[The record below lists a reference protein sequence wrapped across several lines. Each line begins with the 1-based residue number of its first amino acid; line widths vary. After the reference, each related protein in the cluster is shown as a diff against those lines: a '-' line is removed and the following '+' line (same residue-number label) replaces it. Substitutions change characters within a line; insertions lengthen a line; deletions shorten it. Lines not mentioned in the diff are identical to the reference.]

1 MLRKL
6 CLIASVAALPFSAA
20 AQTITESKPSEE
32 KQSNFSFTG
41 SVDGYFRSDFSQSAT
56 NNRTSFTNSTGKLA
70 LGMISG
76 KVDYASGKFSATA
89 DLGAGKRAKEFAYND
104 KGILAYVKQLNVA
117 FAATDWLKFTAGTW
131 ATHVGYEL
139 VDAYANRNYSMSY
152 MFSYGPFLHTGLK
165 SDITLGSTSLMIG
178 VSNPTDYR
186 KAPEGNKKSL
196 LLQVSQA
203 ITDDIKVYLN
213 YVGGQR
219 PADEAKIRQLDVV
232 LTAKLSDQFNV
243 GYNGTVNSTAIKE
256 SGIYADANTW
266 SGSAIYLN
274 YDPAKKFG
282 ITLRSEV
289 FSDKYQLAALGTAAS
304 GGNLFANTLSGNIKF
319 GGLTIIPEL
328 RFESSNSKIFFN
340 KNGAAT
346 QSNGSFLVALAYK
359 F

>member
-1 MLRKL
+1 MIRNLY
-6 CLIASVAALPFSAA
+6 LIASVAILPFTTS
-20 AQTITESKPSEE
+20 AQTSTETKPAEE
-32 KQSNFSFTG
+32 KSSNFTFTG
-41 SVDGYFRSDFSQSAT
+41 SIDGYFRSDFSKTSS
-56 NNRTSFTNSTGKLA
+56 NNRTSFTNSNGKVA
-70 LGMISG
+70 LGMLSA

-89 DLGAGKRAKEFAYND
+89 DFGAGKRAKEFAYND
-104 KGILAYVKQLNVA
+104 KGILSYVKQLNVA

-165 SDITLGSTSLMIG
+165 SDLTFGSTGIMIG
-178 VSNPTDYR
+178 VANPTDYR
-186 KAPEGNKKSL
+186 KAPDGNKKSL

-203 ITDDIKVYLN
+203 ITDDIKVYVN

-219 PADEAKIRQLDVV
+219 PADEAKIRQFDVV
-232 LTAKLSDQFNV
+232 FTAKINNQFNL
-243 GYNGTVNSTAIKE
+243 GYNGTINSTSAKT
-256 SGIYADANTW
+256 SGTYGDASSW
-266 SGSAIYLN
+266 SGSALYLN

-289 FSDKYQLAALGTAAS
+289 FGDKNQLSALGTAAS
-304 GGNLFANTLSGNIKF
+304 GGNIFANTISGNIKL

-328 RFESSNSKIFFN
+328 RFESSNNKVFFN
-340 KNGAAT
+340 KDGAAT
-346 QSNGSFLVALAYK
+346 QSNGSFLLALAYK